1 MSTVRDLRKDRN
13 CLAVFLF
20 DVYHVKFETAFLREI
35 FSQALRLMRII
46 DPAVDPK
53 PQIQPIG
60 LVPEALKNVPQR
72 QRVLAP
78 RHRDQDLLFAR
89 EHLIFFNKALGLLR
103 YPFQVVLLAQRQ
115 LMLAHVHRCFAAAF
129 FTLHFRSTFFDTSMF
144 EPPDMT
150 AISLTTSPSFRISS
164 SRIIS
169 PALVAMTDS
178 GMTLIFSRAE
188 SSVMPGFT
196 SYSLLRKIS
205 FTKLVPHNVI
215 LPSAGSGVLTAI
227 PCCLYDRLMRIGM
240 MVDTYKPYVSGVTNH
255 VDLHKRAL
263 ERAGHEVYVFT
274 FGDEE
279 YQDEEPRVFR
289 SPGVALSD
297 TGFYLSLRY
306 KTSHKKLL
314 QTMDVVH
321 VHHPFLSGRL
331 ALNYCR
337 SARVP
342 IVFTNHSRYD
352 LLAQAYLPIMSDEVT
367 HSLLQAYMPDFC
379 EAVDLVISPS
389 ESMAKILRELD
400 VKGHIEVI
408 PNGVDL
414 HKFHDARPFP
424 RPQFGFTEQDILLI
438 YAGRIAP
445 EKNINFLLQSFAGIA
460 QIIPNLHLLIVG
472 GGKKQFEDELQE
484 YIAQLGIANR
494 VRSTG
499 LIAYDDI
506 PSYLAMCDIFV
517 T

>member
-1 MSTVRDLRKDRN
+1 
-13 CLAVFLF
+13 
-20 DVYHVKFETAFLREI
+20 
-35 FSQALRLMRII
+35 
-46 DPAVDPK
+46 
-53 PQIQPIG
+53 
-60 LVPEALKNVPQR
+60 
-72 QRVLAP
+72 
-78 RHRDQDLLFAR
+78 
-89 EHLIFFNKALGLLR
+89 
-103 YPFQVVLLAQRQ
+103 
-115 LMLAHVHRCFAAAF
+115 
-129 FTLHFRSTFFDTSMF
+129 
-144 EPPDMT
+144 
-150 AISLTTSPSFRISS
+150 
-164 SRIIS
+164 
-169 PALVAMTDS
+169 
-178 GMTLIFSRAE
+178 
-188 SSVMPGFT
+188 
-196 SYSLLRKIS
+196 
-205 FTKLVPHNVI
+205 
-215 LPSAGSGVLTAI
+215 
-227 PCCLYDRLMRIGM
+227 MRIGM

-279 YQDEEPRVFR
+279 YQDDEPRVFR

-337 SARVP
+337 SARIP

-352 LLAQAYLPIMSDEVT
+352 LLAQAYLPLMPDEVS

-389 ESMAKILRELD
+389 EGMAKILRELD
-400 VKGHIEVI
+400 VKSHIEVI

-414 HKFHDARPFP
+414 HKFHNAVPFP
-424 RPQFGFTEQDILLI
+424 RSEFGFTDQDILLV
-438 YAGRIAP
+438 YAGRISP

-460 QIIPNLHLLIVG
+460 QAIPNVYLLIVG
-472 GGKKQFEDELQE
+472 GGKKQFEEELQE
-484 YIAQLGIANR
+484 FIAQLGIANR

-499 LIAYDDI
+499 LISYDDI

-517 T
+517 TTSVAETFGMSTVEAMGAGLPVMAIHSTGISDIVDDGKTGFLSTEDMAAFTAKLTHLCLRPDLRREMGLAGCEASKQYDIERTTDILLKHYIRIMQNTRPLKRSFDERLMSVLEEFMK